1 MIVNV
6 HRARTEHSG
15 LPARAEAGDEVVIAR
30 PGQPITPL
38 VPGEP
43 RGRRQP
49 GTLPGKNTL
58 PDGFF
63 FFDPLPEEE
72 PKAREGRQVVGA
84 LASQGFRGLPITVED
99 GRRAGGR
106 PGPHRDPLD
115 RMRMLAA
122 QSRSRYLPIRSKDE
136 TLDDCGV
143 RRVC

>member
-30 PGQPITPL
+30 PGQPIARL

-43 RGRRQP
+43 RGGRQP
-49 GTLPGKNTL
+49 GTLRGKNTV
-58 PDGFF
+58 PDS
-63 FFDPLPEEE
+63 FFDPLPDEG

-84 LASQGFRGLPITVED
+84 LAAQGFRALLITVED
-99 GRRAGGR
+99 ARRAGRR
-106 PGPHRDPLD
+106 PGPLRDRFD
-115 RMRMLAA
+115 RMLAA
-122 QSRSRYLPIRSKDE
+122 QSPSRDLPFRSKDGA
-136 TLDDCGV
+136 LDDYGV

>member
-30 PGQPITPL
+30 PGQPIPRL

-49 GTLPGKNTL
+49 GTLRGKNTV
-58 PDGFF
+58 PDS

-84 LASQGFRGLPITVED
+84 LAAQGFRALPITVEEA
-99 GRRAGGR
+99 RRAGGR
-106 PGPHRDPLD
+106 PGPLRDPFD
-115 RMRMLAA
+115 RMLAA
-122 QSRSRYLPIRSKDE
+122 QSPSRDLPLRSKDGAP
-136 TLDDCGV
+136 DAYGV